1 MKSWLLAAALT
12 TLAACASAP
21 SNPETT
27 PAASRAVDP
36 AGMYDFNTTVDGSA
50 VTGVVTI
57 TRGPSGHTGT
67 ITTNVTDPITIDQVT
82 AEGNRITV
90 IALTPDGALTFTMD
104 FSGDDFSGT
113 WTLGEMSGTHTGR
126 RRTS

>member
-21 SNPETT
+21 SNPETA
-27 PAASRAVDP
+27 AASTAVEP
-36 AGMYDFNTTVDGSA
+36 AGTYDFNTTVDGTA

-57 TRGPSGHTGT
+57 TRGTGGYTGT

-113 WTLGEMSGTHTGR
+113 WTLGEMSGTHTGK

>member
-21 SNPETT
+21 SNPETA
-27 PAASRAVDP
+27 AASTAVEP
-36 AGMYDFNTTVDGSA
+36 AGTYDFNTTVDGTA

-57 TRGPSGHTGT
+57 TRGTGGYTGT

-104 FSGDDFSGT
+104 FSGDDFSGA
-113 WTLGEMSGTHTGR
+113 WALGEMSGTHTGK